1 MSPVETPPPDY
12 KAPVLVYLVEEAN
25 TAGEIGQLGG
35 FLNESE
41 ANELRQ
47 RLEAE
52 GRAVRVNLV
61 PIHHRIE
68 DWEYDR

>member
-1 MSPVETPPPDY
+1 VETPSPDY
-12 KAPVLVYLVEEAN
+12 KAPVLIYLVEEAN
-25 TAGEIGQLGG
+25 SAGEIGQLGG
-35 FLNESE
+35 FLSESE

-47 RLEAE
+47 RFEAE
-52 GRAVRVNLV
+52 GREVRVNMV